1 MIEIIRPH
9 HSVKPRCSFKPP
21 ERTHVTDRET
31 SETGDALT
39 LEDLERIITED
50 GSVTYR
56 LRERDITY
64 RSRFG
69 ALEESRR
76 VFLDPSGIR
85 EQGARD
91 TPWKVVELGFGVGT
105 NFRNTATFATGAKL
119 PLLYLAAELA
129 PIPPDAIEGE
139 SDIDEMTR
147 EALAMARAQGHARV
161 TRGDITLVIRVSEW
175 LDITPE
181 DEPDFQGCDAVY
193 YDPFGPRDDLES
205 WSREHLAHG
214 ARWLGATGRLMTY
227 SVAGKVRRG
236 LRAAGLWV
244 ATLPGHIKREVL
256 VACLDKD
263 TVEALEPL
271 RKWPPDEDQDDSE
284 S

>member
-1 MIEIIRPH
+1 MTEQD
-9 HSVKPRCSFKPP
+9 
-21 ERTHVTDRET
+21 TTLT
-31 SETGDALT
+31 ADALE

-76 VFLDPSGIR
+76 VFLDPSGV
-85 EQGARD
+85 RD
-91 TPWKVVELGFGVGT
+91 RMASPQPWKIVELGFGVGT
-105 NFRNTATFATGAKL
+105 NFRNTATFAIEAGL
-119 PLLYLAAELA
+119 PLLYLAAEHA

-139 SDIDEMTR
+139 HDSDEMAR
-147 EALAMARAQGHARV
+147 EALEMAREHGHARI

-175 LDITPE
+175 LDITP
-181 DEPDFQGCDAVY
+181 DVEPDFIDCDAVY
-193 YDPFGPRDDLES
+193 YDPFGPRDDVES
-205 WSREHLAHG
+205 WSPEHLAH
-214 ARWLGATGRLMTY
+214 AANWLGETGRLMTY

-256 VACLDKD
+256 VACKSQA
-263 TVEALEPL
+263 TIEALEPL
-271 RKWPPDEDQDDSE
+271 RQWPPDRDQDDSE